1 LSRERHELG
10 PNSTKECARK
20 PHGKSE
26 VYGWLDRRRR
36 VLEIL
41 EEAIENAREES
52 QAKTGRGR
60 DNASRLEWTKTL
72 HRLLE
77 TYGSELESI
86 KHHIWGNPSLGN
98 VDEPGEALNGLVEF
112 ERSFQRGVL
121 DPWDREDLQLE
132 CEDCGRSSEE
142 VTNRS
147 FPSEWIDGKYTEG
160 EDVDLCDE
168 CYQKRIT
175 AKMAKKT

>member
-1 LSRERHELG
+1 MSQERRESG
-10 PNSTKECARK
+10 PDSTKECAGK
-20 PHGKSE
+20 PRGKSG
-26 VYGWLDRRRR
+26 VYGCLDRRRR

-86 KHHIWGNPSLGN
+86 KRHIWGNPGLGETG
-98 VDEPGEALNGLVEF
+98 EPGEDANGLVEF
-112 ERSFQRGVL
+112 ERSFQRCVM
-121 DPWDREDLQLE
+121 DPWRPDDLKLE

-142 VTNRS
+142 VTSRS

-160 EDVDLCDE
+160 KDEDLCDE
-168 CYQKRIT
+168 CYEKRIA
-175 AKMAKKT
+175 AKTAKKT